1 MQKGFVSCTGLS
13 STLPASKLLCQDLAP
28 SVPSVSGDK
37 AQPPEL
43 LGTDSLVH
51 VGLSM
56 DRESVDDKALALGN
70 GRMWLAQSRR
80 DATLG
85 RGQRGGWSGG
95 CRLIPVGRDERAE
108 KREDSVLRPDLGG
121 LTQAS

>member
-13 STLPASKLLCQDLAP
+13 STLPASKLLCQDLTP
-28 SVPSVSGDK
+28 SVSSVSGDK
-37 AQPPEL
+37 AQPLKL

-80 DATLG
+80 DAALG
-85 RGQRGGWSGG
+85 RGQRGGSIGG

-108 KREDSVLRPDLGG
+108 KREDSVLRPALGG